1 MFKLI
6 IPITT
11 LLFSVSLLLLGN
23 GLLNTVLVLRA
34 RLEGFDEM
42 MIGLIMSCYFLG
54 FLLGTIAAPRM
65 IRRIG
70 HIRAFAFCAAVLSC
84 TTLAYL
90 MVPNDLVWMGLRV
103 LTGMAL
109 VSVFTIIESWLNG
122 GTPPESRGRVFAIYM
137 MVNLLAL
144 TLAQQLLRFGSPA
157 EFGLFAVAA
166 ILVTA
171 ALMPMTWTRMV
182 PPLVQDAT
190 RMRVRTLFQRAPV
203 GMAGALLSGLTMGAF
218 WGMAPIFASD
228 LGFDQGGVATFLSF
242 AIMGGALFQIPL
254 GKYSDRHDRRR
265 VLASVAALGGV
276 SAALLA
282 LAGYWLNGAAHWVW
296 IAAFFYGGFSF
307 AIYPI
312 AIAHM
317 VDNLNADEVVGGSSS
332 FLLVHGVGSMFG
344 PALSGLAMALLGVI
358 GLPLLFVVCLL
369 LLAVYSVRHLRYPDE
384 AVSVEDQSHFVPMV
398 RTSPTVLE
406 LHPDHGEL
414 EEDAATDAIDDHEPD
429 DSEPHDTVPSPGDS
443 PVGRG

>member
-1 MFKLI
+1 MLTLI
-6 IPITT
+6 IPIAT

-34 RLEGFDEM
+34 RLDGFDEM
-42 MIGLIMSCYFLG
+42 AIGLVMSCYFLG
-54 FLLGTIAAPRM
+54 FLLGTMAAPRM

-84 TTLAYL
+84 ITLAYL
-90 MVPNDLVWMGLRV
+90 LLPSALPWMVLRV
-103 LTGMAL
+103 ITGMAL
-109 VSVFTIIESWLNG
+109 VGVFTIIESWLNG

-157 EFGLFAVAA
+157 GFELFAVAA
-166 ILVTA
+166 ILVAA

-182 PPLVQDAT
+182 PPLVQDAE
-190 RMRVRTLFQRAPV
+190 RIRVRTLFARSPV
-203 GMAGALLSGLTMGAF
+203 GMTGALLSGLSMGAF

-254 GKYSDRHDRRR
+254 GKYSDRHDRRK
-265 VLASVAALGGV
+265 VLATVAALAGF
-276 SAALLA
+276 SAILLA
-282 LAGYWLNGAAHWVW
+282 LAGFRFDGTVHWVW
-296 IAAFFYGGFSF
+296 LAAFFYGGFSF

-317 VDNLNADEVVGGSSS
+317 VDSLNPSEVVGGSSS
-332 FLLVHGVGSMFG
+332 FLMVHGVGSMFG
-344 PALSGLAMALLGVI
+344 PALSGLVMGMMGVL
-358 GLPLLFVVCLL
+358 GLPLLFMVCQL
-369 LLAVYSVRHLRYPDE
+369 LLAGFSIRNLRRSDE
-384 AVSVEDQSHFVPMV
+384 AVSVEDQGHFVPMV

-406 LHPDHGEL
+406 LHPDQGEEGAQSGENA
-414 EEDAATDAIDDHEPD
+414 EEAAPAPATTTA
-429 DSEPHDTVPSPGDS
+429 SP
-443 PVGRG
+443 